1 MHLISVVCVLVEYG
15 WTNVAKTKNAF
26 NLFIAGISINKI
38 HMQSQ
43 RRKSN
48 NGEYSSIPL
57 QSDLGIELVLE
68 ASFVFDRLSQ
78 LGFGLLFII
87 I

>member
-57 QSDLGIELVLE
+57 QSDLGAELVLE

-78 LGFGLLFII
+78 HGVSLLFII

>member
-1 MHLISVVCVLVEYG
+1 MHLVCVVVGYG
-15 WTNVAKTKNAF
+15 WINVANTKNAI
-26 NLFIAGISINKI
+26 NLFIAGISINNSI

-57 QSDLGIELVLE
+57 QSDLGVELVLE

-78 LGFGLLFII
+78 HGASLLFII